1 MLAINICCIFF
12 YIYKLLILEKINK
25 LIILLIISN
34 LDDIVDI
41 YEILIKIQKKLIKIK
56 LDWNTYFKRI
66 FLKKFV
72 K

>member
-34 LDDIVDI
+34 LDDIIDI
-41 YEILIKIQKKLIKIK
+41 YEILIKIQEI
-56 LDWNTYFKRI
+56 DWNTYFKRI

>member
-25 LIILLIISN
+25 LIILFIISN

-41 YEILIKIQKKLIKIK
+41 YEILIKIQEI
-56 LDWNTYFKRI
+56 DWNTYFKRI

>member
-41 YEILIKIQKKLIKIK
+41 YEILIKIQEI
-56 LDWNTYFKRI
+56 DWNTYFKRI